1 MNKSKLLYF
10 YSDENN
16 LENQENFDLETIDL
30 CIINSKDTIV
40 NYSSVYNKI
49 KSLNID
55 AIIID
60 KSSFVLDKEIFEFA
74 TYIRLLKHNIRD
86 VPIYIYCNFGDKG
99 IIEFLKSDKT
109 NISKTNRF
117 EIIKNIILW

>member
-60 KSSFVLDKEIFEFA
+60 KSSFVLDMEIFEFA
-74 TYIRLLKHNIRD
+74 TYIRLMSLSLNH
-86 VPIYIYCNFGDKG
+86 
-99 IIEFLKSDKT
+99 L
-109 NISKTNRF
+109 
-117 EIIKNIILW
+117 

>member
-74 TYIRLLKHNIRD
+74 TYIRLLKNNIWD
-86 VPIYIYCNFGDKG
+86 VPILYVFK
-99 IIEFLKSDKT
+99 LT
-109 NISKTNRF
+109 
-117 EIIKNIILW
+117 

>member
-16 LENQENFDLETIDL
+16 LKNQENFDLETIDL

-60 KSSFVLDKEIFEFA
+60 KSS
-74 TYIRLLKHNIRD
+74 LLNIR
-86 VPIYIYCNFGDKG
+86 F
-99 IIEFLKSDKT
+99 
-109 NISKTNRF
+109 
-117 EIIKNIILW
+117 